1 MVRAER
7 PSPARVRG
15 DSGAA
20 AVEFALVLPLLFV
33 LLFGIIEFGFG
44 LFQMQ
49 AAQATVREAAR
60 TVAVGIDSCTSFD
73 TIVGNAARNNGLGVD
88 LDDPGT
94 NARLTFEAPPD
105 APPGS
110 PTGPERG
117 DTAVVSL
124 TYQPTLD
131 FPLIPFPD
139 TITREAGVIV
149 EDVGTLD
156 RRSCG

>member
-49 AAQATVREAAR
+49 AAQAAVREAAR
-60 TVAVGIDSCTSFD
+60 TVAVGIDSCAQFD

-88 LDDPGT
+88 LTAAGNSAVLEFVT
-94 NARLTFEAPPD
+94 APD

-110 PTGPERG
+110 PTDPVRG
-117 DTAVVSL
+117 DTAVVRL
-124 TYQPTLD
+124 TYQPSLD

-149 EDVGTLD
+149 EDPGTLNG
-156 RRSCG
+156 RSCT